1 MILRCIL
8 NLFNLYYKYTS
19 KILKQIVMQEGINMG
34 RKSPWTKEEY
44 ISIYNKVNEYVIKLS
59 MQLLIKEGVDS
70 ASEAGVYMMM
80 NKMPIVYLFVH
91 YHYGTFED
99 LKMKKSDVM
108 AYLTLFLPNVKQFTK
123 ELKEGFDTEN
133 IFPMDLNNEIA
144 PILSKMCDEII
155 YIEENF

>member
-1 MILRCIL
+1 
-8 NLFNLYYKYTS
+8 
-19 KILKQIVMQEGINMG
+19 MQEGINMG

-44 ISIYNKVNEYVIKLS
+44 ISIYNKINEYVEKLS
-59 MQLLIKEGVDS
+59 MQLLIKEGADS
-70 ASEAGVYMMM
+70 AAEAGAYMIFY
-80 NKMPIVYLFVH
+80 KMPIVYLFVH

-123 ELKEGFDTEN
+123 EFKKGFDTEN

>member
-8 NLFNLYYKYTS
+8 NIYKYNS

-59 MQLLIKEGVDS
+59 MQLLIKEGIDS

-99 LKMKKSDVM
+99 LKMKKSDEM

-123 ELKEGFDTEN
+123 ELKKGFDTEN

-155 YIEENF
+155 YIEDNF

>member
-1 MILRCIL
+1 
-8 NLFNLYYKYTS
+8 
-19 KILKQIVMQEGINMG
+19 MQEGINMG

-44 ISIYNKVNEYVIKLS
+44 ISIYNKINEYVEKLS
-59 MQLLIKEGVDS
+59 MQLLIKEGADS
-70 ASEAGVYMMM
+70 AADAGAYMIFY
-80 NKMPIVYLFVH
+80 KMPIVYLFIH

-123 ELKEGFDTEN
+123 EFKKGFDTEN
-133 IFPMDLNNEIA
+133 IFPMDLNNEIS

>member
-1 MILRCIL
+1 
-8 NLFNLYYKYTS
+8 
-19 KILKQIVMQEGINMG
+19 MQEGINMG

-44 ISIYNKVNEYVIKLS
+44 ISIYNKINEYVEKLS
-59 MQLLIKEGVDS
+59 MQLLIKEGADS
-70 ASEAGVYMMM
+70 AADAGAYMIFY
-80 NKMPIVYLFVH
+80 KMPIVYLFIH

-123 ELKEGFDTEN
+123 EFKKGFDTEN

>member
-8 NLFNLYYKYTS
+8 NLFNLYYKYNS

-44 ISIYNKVNEYVIKLS
+44 ISIYNKINEYVEKLS

-70 ASEAGVYMMM
+70 AADAGAYMIFY
-80 NKMPIVYLFVH
+80 KMPIVYLFIH

-123 ELKEGFDTEN
+123 ELKKGFDTEN